1 MKYTV
6 EGNENGKLIVFIN
19 GAGVSK
25 WMWDEQKILCNQYK
39 CLFFD
44 LPGHGE
50 NCNVDF
56 NTIEEVSRFVA
67 EVVKK
72 ESVDGK
78 AFIIG
83 LSIGGQIVLNMLR
96 NHRDVICKAIVV
108 SALNKPMNGIKV
120 LFGPMV
126 SMCMPLIRNKKFS
139 EYQAKAFALPSNW
152 YERYYEDSL
161 KITKKTLLRI
171 IEEAMSFNFND
182 KVTGIPTL
190 ILVGEKEK
198 RIMIKSA
205 KKTLSMVENSI
216 GYVVKGASHGIP
228 YEKKDVFNELLF
240 DFFEDNE
247 LKDKNLSKL

>member
-56 NTIEEVSRFVA
+56 NTIEEVS
-67 EVVKK
+67 
-72 ESVDGK
+72 
-78 AFIIG
+78 FIIG

-96 NHRDVICKAIVV
+96 NHRDVITKAIVV

-126 SMCMPLIRNKKFS
+126 SMGMPLIRNKKFS

-152 YERYYEDSL
+152 HERYYEDSL

-171 IEEAMSFNFND
+171 IEEGVSFNFND

-190 ILVGEKEK
+190 ILVGEKER

-247 LKDKNLSKL
+247 LKDEYLSKL

>member
-25 WMWDEQKILCNQYK
+25 WMWDEQKVLCNQYK

-50 NCNVDF
+50 NCNVGF

-83 LSIGGQIVLNMLR
+83 LSIGGQIILNMLK
-96 NHRDVICKAIVV
+96 NYRDVICKAIVV
-108 SALNKPMNGIKV
+108 SALNKSMNVIKM
-120 LFGPMV
+120 LFGLMV
-126 SMCMPLIRNKKFS
+126 SMSMPLIRNKTFS
-139 EYQAKAFALPSNW
+139 RYQAKAFSLPDKW
-152 YERYYEDSL
+152 FEKYYGDSL
-161 KITKKTLLRI
+161 KISKKILTRI
-171 IEEAMSFNFND
+171 IEESMSFNFND
-182 KVTGIPTL
+182 KVTDIPTL

-198 RIMIKSA
+198 GIMIKSA
-205 KKTLSMVENSI
+205 KKTLSMVENSL

-228 YEKKDVFNELLF
+228 YEKKDVFNGLLF

-247 LKDKNLSKL
+247 LKDEYLSKL